1 MFGSVL
7 ASLWNEVFVKDSIRE
22 LQDTNDFVMA
32 NMQRRGQ
39 YSVISR
45 VPGGEIT
52 PQELILL
59 VTVALKYNLWTKIT
73 GAQRIRLSGA
83 NIWQLP
89 DIWEDITYGR
99 SFSRRE
105 AESEFEGRNAAME
118 SGQAYGKAFD
128 ANAASLQM
136 P

>member
-7 ASLWNEVFVKDSIRE
+7 ASRWNEVPVKDGTRE

-39 YSVISR
+39 YSVITR
-45 VPGGEIT
+45 VSGGEIT

-59 VTVALKYNLWTKIT
+59 VTVALKYNLWTTIT
-73 GAQRIRLSGA
+73 AAQRIGLSGA

-89 DIWEDITYGR
+89 DIWEDINVWPVLFTTR
-99 SFSRRE
+99 S
-105 AESEFEGRNAAME
+105 
-118 SGQAYGKAFD
+118 
-128 ANAASLQM
+128 
-136 P
+136 